1 MVAALLVVGLVVAG
15 MVGAEGVDPLKR
27 DRSDLG
33 FRMDAI
39 SLRNLTRND

>member
-15 MVGAEGVDPLKR
+15 MVAEGADPLKR